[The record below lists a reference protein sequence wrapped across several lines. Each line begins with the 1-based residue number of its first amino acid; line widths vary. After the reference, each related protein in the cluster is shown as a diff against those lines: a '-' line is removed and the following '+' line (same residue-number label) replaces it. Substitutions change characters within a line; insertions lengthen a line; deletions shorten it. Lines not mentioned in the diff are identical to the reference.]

1 MKKILNF
8 LMNNCITST
17 IVSIITYIF
26 YGIVIG
32 ISMFP
37 SDVWIRILFASS
49 AVNTALI
56 VSPLVNL
63 IKLSPAAAR
72 FLTLSAPI
80 LSLLIYPKFVKT
92 TMHWAFGEIT
102 DIPST
107 DSVCIALTPLVFL
120 LNTGTEIASKH
131 RAFLSD

>member
-37 SDVWIRILFASS
+37 SII
-49 AVNTALI
+49 
-56 VSPLVNL
+56 L
-63 IKLSPAAAR
+63 IKT
-72 FLTLSAPI
+72 FLTNFKLDTI
-80 LSLLIYPKFVKT
+80 LN
-92 TMHWAFGEIT
+92 
-102 DIPST
+102 DIQKNMY
-107 DSVCIALTPLVFL
+107 DALTD
-120 LNTGTEIASKH
+120 GKK
-131 RAFLSD
+131 